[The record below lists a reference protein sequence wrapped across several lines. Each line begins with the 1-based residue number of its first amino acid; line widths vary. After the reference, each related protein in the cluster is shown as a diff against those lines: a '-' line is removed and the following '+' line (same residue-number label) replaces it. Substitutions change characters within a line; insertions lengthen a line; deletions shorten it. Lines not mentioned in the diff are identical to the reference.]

1 MTGVYR
7 PPVEEWQ
14 QELHVP
20 VFAPRL
26 RATPIPEEDWN
37 TGLVRCFHI
46 SDAWIPHILGV
57 LEALDQPDTWI
68 GTDEEIEAARQ
79 NVREIMVE
87 FGRGGECEEVPANY
101 VVQIGDCTEDGLLV
115 TQVTDGI
122 ESSNRIDIAACIPQI
137 TDYVKRIIECD
148 LGVIEYEEVVSGSL
162 EINSIDLN
170 ECLDGRF
177 VKPSEL
183 PEPAITPVPSIVGV
197 NLWFDTD
204 GNGTPDLNVG
214 RVVGYDG
221 SDGTD
226 APIPAWELIG
236 GDLYVDTNAD
246 GIYDQNLGR
255 VVGEDGEDG
264 ICETCDQVP
273 APEIE
278 DDITEGLQCSIAIN
292 EAAYLRRLW
301 DKAYADTDGIIQ
313 GFVGGLVTGA
323 SVIAYFYPGAAV
335 VAAIGGFMLTL
346 FKGINDLEAN
356 VFDDDLEEWAR
367 CTLYCVLKDQNKV
380 NIDQDVID
388 AWATDFA
395 VGLDAYQLFARDLIL
410 YTPLTEFQWTA
421 YASSE
426 IDEAACAECDC
437 GDEECEGGT
446 FTVMANNSVL
456 GETSFITNAA
466 NWYTVEW
473 TGTAITQTTSPV
485 QTFDGFYF
493 TTNGS
498 TWTLGQARMQY
509 RKNGSYTS
517 FPVPARSTTQHYS
530 FVFKGDG
537 VEKISL
543 RLADGSYGNNS
554 GSWTITVTCHT
565 TNPGG
570 TVIQL

>member
-7 PPVEEWQ
+7 PAVLEWE
-14 QELHVP
+14 QELRVP
-20 VFAPRL
+20 VFSPRL

-37 TGLVRCFHI
+37 SGLIRCFHI

-57 LEALDQPDTWI
+57 LDALDQPDTWI
-68 GTDEEIEAARQ
+68 GTDAEIEDARQ

-87 FGRGGECEEVPANY
+87 LSRGRECEEMPQTY
-101 VVQIGDCTEDGLLV
+101 IKGIGDCNEEGLLV
-115 TQVTDGI
+115 TQVIDGV
-122 ESSNRIDIAACIPQI
+122 EGTARIDITACIPQVEN
-137 TDYVKRIIECD
+137 YVQRIIECD
-148 LGVIEYEEVVSGSL
+148 LGIIEYEEIVNGSL

-170 ECLDGRF
+170 VCLDGRF

-183 PEPAITPVPSIVGV
+183 PEQIVPIPSLVGD
-197 NLWFDTD
+197 NLWFDTNDD
-204 GNGTPDLNVG
+204 GIADLNVG
-214 RVVGYDG
+214 NVRGATG
-221 SDGTD
+221 ATGAS
-226 APIPAWELIG
+226 APIPAWEIVG
-236 GDLYVDTNAD
+236 TDLYVDTNSD

-255 VVGEDGEDG
+255 VVGNDGIDGE
-264 ICETCDQVP
+264 CETCAPVP
-273 APEIE
+273 APEVIADE
-278 DDITEGLQCSIAIN
+278 TDGLMCSIAIN
-292 EAAYLRRLW
+292 EAQFLRGIW
-301 DKAYADTDGIIQ
+301 DKAFADTE
-313 GFVGGLVTGA
+313 GFINGYIGGLVTGA
-323 SVIAYFYPGAAV
+323 SVIAYFFPGAAV
-335 VAAIGGFMLTL
+335 AAGIAGLLLTL
-346 FKGINDLEAN
+346 FKGINDLESN
-356 VFDDDLEEWAR
+356 SFDDEAEERYR
-367 CTLYCVLKDQNKV
+367 CMLYCILKDADEV
-380 NIDQDVID
+380 NITDAIRSAWVSEID
-388 AWATDFA
+388 ADSLNPAA
-395 VGLDAYQLFARDLIL
+395 LYVGDLL
-410 YTPLTEFQWTA
+410 EYTPIEEFQWIA

-426 IDEAACAECDC
+426 VNPDACLECDC
-437 GDEECEGGT
+437 GDDECEGGT

-456 GETSFITNAA
+456 GETSFVTNAS

-473 TGTAITQTTSPV
+473 TGTAVTQTTSPV

-493 TTNGS
+493 TTNGT

-517 FPVPARSTTQHYS
+517 FPVPTRSTTQHYS